1 MKNMITFKQI
11 KKEFLSNP
19 ENKKEYDRLAPEF
32 AAIKKMIQKRIAKE
46 MTQKALAKKIK
57 TKQSAISRFE
67 SGKSNPT
74 VGFLRKVAKGLDAK
88 VKITIS

>member
-1 MKNMITFKQI
+1 MITFK
-11 KKEFLSNP
+11 KFLKESLKNP
-19 ENKKEYDRLAPEF
+19 EFKKEYDRLAPEF
-32 AAIKKMIQKRIAKE
+32 AAIKKMIQKRIDKE
-46 MTQKALAKKIK
+46 MTQKALAKKIR

-74 VGFLRKVAKGLDAK
+74 VGFLHKVAKGLDAK